1 MFCSVLLC
9 SENFCSSY
17 FRAAVSPE
25 GARCNSVSLL
35 GCSHDSISAFSVLS
49 CSYGSLTRSRF
60 ARELTVLLFADRL
73 SRFPASSRICADSV
87 SACDPVSA
95 HELSCPLDVGE
106 FGTGLSVLTCMM
118 GMEYTLCLSLCDERR

>member
-1 MFCSVLLC
+1 MFCSALLC
-9 SENFCSSY
+9 SENFYSSY

-25 GARCNSVSLL
+25 GARCGSTSSLD
-35 GCSHDSISAFSVLS
+35 CSHDSISAFSVLS
-49 CSYGSLTRSRF
+49 CSCVSLTRSRF

-87 SACDPVSA
+87 SAYEPLNAQESY
-95 HELSCPLDVGE
+95 PLDVGE
-106 FGTGLSVLTCMM
+106 FGAGLSVLTCMM